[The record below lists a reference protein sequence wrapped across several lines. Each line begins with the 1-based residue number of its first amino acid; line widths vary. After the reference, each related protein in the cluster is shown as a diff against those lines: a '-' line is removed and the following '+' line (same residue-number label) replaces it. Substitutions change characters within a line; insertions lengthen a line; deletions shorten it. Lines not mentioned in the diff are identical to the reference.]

1 MTTFE
6 VWAPDARK
14 VELVLDEGRYAM
26 ERGDFGY
33 WRADR
38 AADEGT
44 AYRFSVDGGDPVPDP
59 RSHHQTQGVH
69 GPSAVVDHSAFR
81 WTDDNWRG
89 APLSSAVIYEAHI
102 GTFTP
107 EGTFEGA
114 IARLDHLVDLGVT
127 HLELM
132 PVAEFPGNRGWG
144 YDGVDL
150 YAPHQEYGGP
160 HGLKELVDACHG
172 RGLAVVLDV
181 VYNHLGPDG
190 NYLGSFGPYFSDRY
204 STPWG
209 DAINFDG
216 PGSDE
221 VRDFFTGNAEHWL
234 EHYHLDGLRIDAVH
248 AILDLSAMHF
258 LEELAR
264 RVDALEARLGR
275 TLSVILESDL
285 NDPRLITPYEAGGY
299 GADAQWSD
307 DFHHALHALL
317 SGETGGY
324 YADFGGVEH
333 VAQALQR
340 AFVYDGSYSEFRDR
354 RHGKRP
360 EGLSGHRFL
369 GYLQNH
375 DQVGNRATGQRSSHV
390 MSTELLKVGAALVLT
405 SPFVPMLFQ
414 GEEWGATTPFQYFT
428 DHTDAELGAA
438 VSKGRRSEFES
449 FGWDPTEV
457 PDPQD
462 PATFDRSVL
471 DWSEPEDGDHL
482 ELLDWHRAVIGLR
495 RSSPDLTDGR
505 LDLVDCTYDDD
516 ARWLV
521 VERGSLSICCTFGTT
536 PAPAPDDGEVVLTS
550 KEPGSPESVTI
561 YRT

>member
-1 MTTFE
+1 MNGFE
-6 VWAPDARK
+6 LWAPGASKAEVVIGDVRHP
-14 VELVLDEGRYAM
+14 M
-26 ERGDFGY
+26 ERAEFGY
-33 WRADR
+33 WRSDLAVE
-38 AADEGT
+38 AGT
-44 AYRFSVDGGDPVPDP
+44 EYRFSVDGGDPVPDP
-59 RSHHQTQGVH
+59 RSHHQPAGVH
-69 GPSAVVDHSAFR
+69 GPSAIVDHDDFA
-81 WTDDNWRG
+81 WTDERWRG

-114 IARLDHLVDLGVT
+114 IARLDHLVDLGIT

-132 PVAEFPGNRGWG
+132 PVAEFPGHRGWG

-150 YAPHQEYGGP
+150 YAPHHGYGGP
-160 HGLKELVDACHG
+160 EGLKRLVDACHA
-172 RGLAVVLDV
+172 RCLAVILDA
-181 VYNHLGPDG
+181 VYNHLGPGG

-209 DAINFDG
+209 DAVNFDG

-275 TLSVILESDL
+275 TLSVIVESDL
-285 NDPRLITPYEAGGY
+285 NDPRVVTPYEAGGF
-299 GADAQWSD
+299 GIDAQWSD

-317 SGETGGY
+317 TGETVGY
-324 YADFGGVEH
+324 YADFGRIEH
-333 VAQALQR
+333 LAHALQR
-340 AFVYDGSYSEFRDR
+340 AFVYDGTYSEFRDR

-360 EGLSGHRFL
+360 EGLAGHRFL

-375 DQVGNRATGQRSSHV
+375 DQVGNRARGERSSHL
-390 MSTELLKVGAALVLT
+390 MSDDLLKVGAALVLT
-405 SPFVPMLFQ
+405 SPFIPMLFQ
-414 GEEWGATTPFQYFT
+414 GEEWGATSPFLYFT
-428 DHTDAELGAA
+428 DHEDTALGAA
-438 VSKGRRSEFES
+438 VSKGRRSGFKA
-449 FGWDPTEV
+449 FGWKPSEV

-462 PATFDRSVL
+462 EDTFTRSLL
-471 DWSEPEDGDHL
+471 DWSEPETERHR
-482 ELLDWHRAVIGLR
+482 ELLDWHRALIGLR
-495 RSSPDLTDGR
+495 RESPDLTDGR
-505 LDLVDCTYDDD
+505 LDLVECAYDED

-521 VERGSLSICCTFGTT
+521 VERGAITICCTVGNS
-536 PAPAPDDGEVVLTS
+536 PAPAPEGEVVLTS
-550 KEPGSPESVTI
+550 KEPGSPASVTI

>member
-1 MTTFE
+1 MTAFE
-6 VWAPDARK
+6 VWAPGARK
-14 VELVLDEGRYAM
+14 VELVLDEGRHAL

-33 WRADR
+33 WRTER
-38 AADEGT
+38 AAAEGT
-44 AYRFSVDGGDPVPDP
+44 TYRFSVDGGNPVPDP
-59 RSHHQTQGVH
+59 RSNHQPEGVH
-69 GPSAVVDHSAFR
+69 GPSAVVDHNTFR
-81 WTDDNWRG
+81 WTDDGWRG
-89 APLSSAVIYEAHI
+89 APLSAAVVYEAHI

-150 YAPHQEYGGP
+150 YAPHQAYGGP

-172 RGLAVVLDV
+172 RGLAVILDV

-190 NYLGSFGPYFSDRY
+190 NYLSSFGPYFSDRY

-216 PGSDE
+216 PRSDE

-234 EHYHLDGLRIDAVH
+234 EHYHLDGLRVDAVH
-248 AILDLSAMHF
+248 AILDLSAMHI

-285 NDPRLITPYEAGGY
+285 NDPRLVTPYEAGGY

-317 SGETGGY
+317 TGETAGY

-375 DQVGNRATGQRSSHV
+375 DQVGNRATGQRSGHL
-390 MSTELLKVGAALVLT
+390 MSTDLLKVGAGLVMT

-428 DHTDAELGAA
+428 DHTDAELGAT
-438 VSKGRRSEFES
+438 VSKGRRSDFES
-449 FGWDPTEV
+449 FGWDPKQI

-462 PATFDRSVL
+462 PATFDTSVL

-482 ELLDWHRAVIGLR
+482 ELLDWHRALIGLR
-495 RSSPDLTDGR
+495 RSSSDLTDGR
-505 LDLVDCTYDDD
+505 LDLVDCTFDED

-521 VERGSLSICCTFGTT
+521 VERGSLSICCTFGSV

-550 KEPGSPESVTI
+550 KDPGSPESVTI